1 MQIWHFLKLYF
12 FCFIN
17 NLLLFCIH
25 NGFLVP
31 VLCPKH
37 FAWLVSVFEPVSLC
51 YTLNCKFVSTAPT
64 FFVENTWEI
73 VCVLEC
79 IRHGYYVHISIRMT
93 YYTLNPR
100 VFNAKIL
107 LGRAKTYLKSAPRHI
122 HTYTLHTTQYTV
134 RAVLTNESGFT
145 DD

>member
-17 NLLLFCIH
+17 NLVLFSIH
-25 NGFLVP
+25 NGFFFLI
-31 VLCPKH
+31 LYPKH
-37 FAWLVSVFEPVSLC
+37 FAWLVSVFEPVNLC
-51 YTLNCKFVSTAPT
+51 HTLNCKFVSTAPI

-122 HTYTLHTTQYTV
+122 HTHYTV
-134 RAVLTNESGFT
+134 YSTVQAVLTNKSGFT